1 MDARYRGK
9 TGEPERAHCAKGVTV
24 TEVLVEHHW
33 ESPLTDADMDAM
45 IGGTAD
51 CFGMHRVDR
60 NRSLLSA
67 DGHEVFCH
75 FTAPDTESVRIALRQ
90 ACTPRG
96 HVWSGTVHD
105 APGLTDEGLAQANV
119 LVSRRFDA
127 TVAFEEI
134 QALDDVGTNCFL
146 THRARRMRT
155 YVSTN
160 RLRMVCL
167 YHAPDAESVRIAT
180 REARLPVER
189 VWAFRQ
195 FRS

>member
-1 MDARYRGK
+1 
-9 TGEPERAHCAKGVTV
+9 
-24 TEVLVEHHW
+24 
-33 ESPLTDADMDAM
+33 
-45 IGGTAD
+45 
-51 CFGMHRVDR
+51 
-60 NRSLLSA
+60 
-67 DGHEVFCH
+67 
-75 FTAPDTESVRIALRQ
+75 
-90 ACTPRG
+90 
-96 HVWSGTVHD
+96 VHD
-105 APGLTDEGLAQANV
+105 APGLTDERLAQASI

-155 YVSTN
+155 YFSTN

-167 YHAPDAESVRIAT
+167 YHAPDAESVRIAL
-180 REARLPVER
+180 REARIPVER

>member
-1 MDARYRGK
+1 M
-9 TGEPERAHCAKGVTV
+9 

-45 IGGTAD
+45 IEGTAD

-60 NRSLLSA
+60 NCSLLSM
-67 DGHEVFCH
+67 DGREVFCH
-75 FTAPDTESVRIALRQ
+75 FTAPDAESVRIALHQ

-105 APGLTDEGLAQANV
+105 APGLTDEGACSANV
-119 LVSRRFDA
+119 LVSWNFDA
-127 TVAFEEI
+127 PVAFKEI
-134 QALDDVGTNCFL
+134 LALEDVGASCFL
-146 THRARRMRT
+146 THRARRMRS
-155 YVSTN
+155 YLSTN
-160 RLRMVCL
+160 RRRIVCL
-167 YHAPDAESVRIAT
+167 YHAPDAESVRIALRET
-180 REARLPVER
+180 RLSVER